1 MTPPKL
7 PIRISGEAG
16 KRLGPQRISL
26 ELVGGTDATMILRS
40 LDVDVAQWNQRDGPT
55 VPEDDELVSLWDAD
69 DRRIFMGRAQSRFV
83 WGRGGAYYQVSIM
96 GPYEFLKKA
105 ELLAPN
111 IDPAG
116 TTAVRALKTFPR
128 GDLRASVLEL
138 LTMAVDQG
146 AEFRIGNVSPS
157 FAVPQMTFKA
167 NSFHDALTD
176 MNRWP
181 SDVMSRIRYDVDS
194 LPLLDVIR
202 RSDAQTQVIQLQSG
216 TNLCTEILMEAQ
228 PDLIPYSVSVQY
240 VKRDPVTYKPIFQTD
255 TAGTPAGPSYKRQ
268 NVTVSG
274 PENDSFLPGE
284 QYPSVIVETIDTG
297 YTASSL
303 RDWVKIADTFVAS
316 LYERYGA
323 TWFGPN
329 LSFAT
334 PSEFIVAKGEN
345 LEWKSSRASG
355 TIITHATNL
364 PRMVDSGGN
373 ILSSGSWYAVKTSD
387 PIPEWFT
394 SQLGIEVRSGTFYCD
409 AYVLF
414 GWPDPDP
421 QPTDYPGVSEYLA
434 KSYFSI
440 QNVFHPLA
448 GKVSYFLAELAIP
461 VTFINIPFA
470 SSTEIWKPAEYEFLE
485 PPAGLADNLY
495 RAQQWLPY
503 EGRAL
508 FAPKAQNVAGPGEVV
523 SVTGDVPTLWPTA
536 NALVKQVEWDLRLGS
551 ARVDIGFPLRTDA
564 TALLDKFRRS
574 ASDNIEQSS

>member
-26 ELVGGTDATMILRS
+26 ELVGGADATMILRS
-40 LDVDVAQWNQRDGPT
+40 LDVDVAQWNQRDSPT

-96 GPYEFLKKA
+96 GPYEFMKKA
-105 ELLAPN
+105 ELLAEN

-138 LTMAVDQG
+138 LQMAVDQG

-228 PDLIPYSVSVQY
+228 PDLIPSSVSVQY
-240 VKRDPVTYKPIFQTD
+240 VKRDPVTFKPTFITD
-255 TAGTPAGPSYKRQ
+255 TAGVPAGPSYKRQ
-268 NVTVSG
+268 NVTISG
-274 PENDSFLPGE
+274 PENDSFLPGDTYDSVSIRTEGIISWPYVKTADQVVKDVIANFGDFTMTPGDGITISLGDSASSPAIIRNYAPSIPRFYSQDGTLLGGYYAVVEGTPPDWLSQYGTVVQGYVRGQYEFFYSGSGSLEDASE
-284 QYPSVIVETIDTG
+284 QVYELNKTTPLYVHTG
-297 YTASSL
+297 YVVGGGGGSPLQNYYFYT
-303 RDWVKIADTFVAS
+303 V
-316 LYERYGA
+316 
-323 TWFGPN
+323 
-329 LSFAT
+329 
-334 PSEFIVAKGEN
+334 
-345 LEWKSSRASG
+345 
-355 TIITHATNL
+355 NL
-364 PRMVDSGGN
+364 PVTLIS
-373 ILSSGSWYAVKTSD
+373 T
-387 PIPEWFT
+387 PFP
-394 SQLGIEVRSGTFYCD
+394 
-409 AYVLF
+409 VLT
-414 GWPDPDP
+414 
-421 QPTDYPGVSEYLA
+421 Q
-434 KSYFSI
+434 
-440 QNVFHPLA
+440 
-448 GKVSYFLAELAIP
+448 
-461 VTFINIPFA
+461 
-470 SSTEIWKPAEYEFLE
+470 IWKRQDYEFLE
-485 PPAGLADNLY
+485 PPEGLAANLW
-495 RAQQWLPY
+495 RAQHWLPY

-523 SVTGDVPTLWPTA
+523 SVTGDVPPLWPTA

-574 ASDNIEQSS
+574 ASDNIEQTS